1 MTIADIIEVQQVK
14 ILQQTEVDID
24 LGNHNVNLC
33 RWCHSRKK
41 FGCSSSTSVPINHS
55 SSPFLL
61 ISHEGNAHIYTHID
75 KQKFFASNM
84 SMWYVL
90 CDILSLGHIFS
101 SKYEPCLLEMWKSC
115 DQLCTCTDALSSL
128 KASRA
133 PDKVQIKLTTNQS
146 S

>member
-1 MTIADIIEVQQVK
+1 MKLYPKYIDDSYMYIYIFTTSNMMTIADIIEVQQVT

-75 KQKFFASNM
+75 KQKFLLQICRCMCFVTF
-84 SMWYVL
+84 WVL
-90 CDILSLGHIFS
+90 NIFS
-101 SKYEPCLLEMWKSC
+101 SKYEPCC
-115 DQLCTCTDALSSL
+115 
-128 KASRA
+128 
-133 PDKVQIKLTTNQS
+133 
-146 S
+146 